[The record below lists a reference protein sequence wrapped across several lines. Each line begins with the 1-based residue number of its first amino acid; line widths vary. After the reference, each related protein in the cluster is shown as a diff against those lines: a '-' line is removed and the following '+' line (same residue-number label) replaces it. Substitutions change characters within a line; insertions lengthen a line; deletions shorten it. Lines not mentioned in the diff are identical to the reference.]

1 MDPKM
6 DSGLLIPDK
15 DTAVDNFDPLQNMP
29 AEEIIG
35 IMDQLLSFEVR
46 QADYCAPME
55 DSDASSRWPGIR
67 DTPSLRLCSHLST
80 CTLCLRHTIDPSMLC
95 YLVQREPAPRIRI
108 HLSAASFEHSVS
120 VSSNLAMPSSRKS
133 PLSITTKKR
142 ILSLRLLRNTC

>member
-46 QADYCAPME
+46 RSDY
-55 DSDASSRWPGIR
+55 R
-67 DTPSLRLCSHLST
+67 
-80 CTLCLRHTIDPSMLC
+80 
-95 YLVQREPAPRIRI
+95 
-108 HLSAASFEHSVS
+108 
-120 VSSNLAMPSSRKS
+120 
-133 PLSITTKKR
+133 
-142 ILSLRLLRNTC
+142 